1 MNELNFGMK
10 VRQALNEGVRADS
23 GISPR
28 VAEQLRA
35 ARERALE
42 ARKPELQA
50 QPVLEVVAVSL
61 TRNALGRVGGLG
73 GLSLRVLVPVA
84 VVVAGLFGIYSWQ
97 QEQRAADVEEIDARL
112 LADDLPLD
120 AYLDKGFE
128 AWLKKRSAG

>member
-10 VRQALNEGVRADS
+10 VRQALNEGLRADG

-28 VAEQLRA
+28 AAERLRA

-42 ARKPELQA
+42 AHKPELQA
-50 QPVLEVVAVSL
+50 QPALEVAAVSL
-61 TRNALGRVGGLG
+61 TSALGRLGGLG
-73 GLSLRVLVPVA
+73 GLSLRVLLPVA
-84 VVVAGLFGIYSWQ
+84 VVIAGLFGIYAWQ

-112 LADDLPLD
+112 LTDDLPLD

-128 AWLKKRSAG
+128 AWLKKRSAN

>member
-10 VRQALNEGVRADS
+10 VRQALNEGVRTDS

-28 VAEQLRA
+28 VAERLRA

-42 ARKPELQA
+42 ARKPEV
-50 QPVLEVVAVSL
+50 QPAFALVG
-61 TRNALGRVGGLG
+61 TALGRLGGLG
-73 GLSLRVLVPVA
+73 GFSLRVLLPL
-84 VVVAGLFGIYSWQ
+84 VVVVSGLAGIYSWQ

-112 LADDLPLD
+112 LTDDLPLD

-128 AWLKKRSAG
+128 AWLKKRSAN

>member
-10 VRQALNEGVRADS
+10 VRQALNEGLRDGA

-28 VAEQLRA
+28 VAERLRA

-42 ARKPELQA
+42 ARRPELQA
-50 QPVLEVVAVSL
+50 QPALEIAG
-61 TRNALGRVGGLG
+61 NALGRLGGLG
-73 GLSLRVLVPVA
+73 GLSLRVLLPVA
-84 VVVAGLFGIYSWQ
+84 VVMAGLFGIYTWQ

-112 LADDLPLD
+112 LTDDLPLD

-128 AWLKKRSAG
+128 AWLKKRSEK